1 MKNLLIFL
9 TLLCLLYL
17 IGFIIREKT
26 IHKYRFMSFEHS
38 QAYRGIA
45 ALVIML
51 QHVAG
56 GIWSTVFYSVRR
68 NWSLCFSCFIG
79 IWVE

>member
-17 IGFIIREKT
+17 VGFIIREKNV
-26 IHKYRFMSFEHS
+26 HKYPFMSFDHS

-56 GIWSTVFYSVRR
+56 GFGVR
-68 NWSLCFSCFIG
+68 
-79 IWVE
+79 